1 MRAIKKMSL
10 PALQF
15 KDSQGNNAPA
25 AVNRVGNQGM
35 QKIAKPL
42 GFQDNPALADLPEP
56 ASVAAAPASV
66 AAASE
71 SVAAA
76 SESGL
81 LKNKKKKGR
90 YGTLLTGSRGAQ
102 DAVEIRTKSLLGS

>member
-71 SVAAA
+71 S
-76 SESGL
+76 GL

>member
-1 MRAIKKMSL
+1 MSL
-10 PALQF
+10 PVMLF

-56 ASVAAAPASV
+56 ASVAAA
-66 AAASE
+66 
-71 SVAAA
+71 

-90 YGTLLTGSRGAQ
+90 YGTLLTGGKG
-102 DAVEIRTKSLLGS
+102 VEGEADLEKKSLLGS

>member
-1 MRAIKKMSL
+1 MGVFSAIKKMSL

-56 ASVAAAPASV
+56 ASVAAA
-66 AAASE
+66 
-71 SVAAA
+71 

-90 YGTLLTGSRGAQ
+90 YGTLLTGGKGVLG
-102 DAVEIRTKSLLGS
+102 DTEVGTKSLLGS

>member
-1 MRAIKKMSL
+1 MGFMRAIKKMSL

-56 ASVAAAPASV
+56 ASVAAA
-66 AAASE
+66 
-71 SVAAA
+71 

>member
-1 MRAIKKMSL
+1 MGFMRAIKKMSL
-10 PALQF
+10 PVMLF

-42 GFQDNPALADLPEP
+42 GFQDNPALADLPE
-56 ASVAAAPASV
+56 PASV

>member
-1 MRAIKKMSL
+1 MGFMRAIKKMSL
-10 PALQF
+10 PVMLF

-56 ASVAAAPASV
+56 ASVAAA
-66 AAASE
+66 SE
-71 SVAAA
+71 A
-76 SESGL
+76 GL

-90 YGTLLTGSRGAQ
+90 YGTLLTGGKGVTD
-102 DAVEIRTKSLLGS
+102 DAELSKKSLLGN

>member
-1 MRAIKKMSL
+1 MGFMRAIKKMSL
-10 PALQF
+10 PVMLF

-56 ASVAAAPASV
+56 ASVAAA
-66 AAASE
+66 
-71 SVAAA
+71 

>member
-1 MRAIKKMSL
+1 MGFMRAIKKMSL

-56 ASVAAAPASV
+56 ASVAAA
-66 AAASE
+66 SE

-90 YGTLLTGSRGAQ
+90 YGTLLTGGKGVTD
-102 DAVEIRTKSLLGS
+102 DAELSKKSLLGN

>member
-1 MRAIKKMSL
+1 MSL
-10 PALQF
+10 PVMLF

-56 ASVAAAPASV
+56 ASVAA
-66 AAASE
+66 
-71 SVAAA
+71 

-90 YGTLLTGSRGAQ
+90 YGTLLTGGKG
-102 DAVEIRTKSLLGS
+102 VEGEADLEKKSLLGS

>member
-1 MRAIKKMSL
+1 MSL

-71 SVAAA
+71 S
-76 SESGL
+76 GL

-90 YGTLLTGSRGAQ
+90 YTTLLTGGKGVLG
-102 DAVEIRTKSLLGS
+102 DTEVGTKSLLGS

>member
-1 MRAIKKMSL
+1 MGFMRAIKKMSL
-10 PALQF
+10 PVMLF

-71 SVAAA
+71 S
-76 SESGL
+76 GL

>member
-1 MRAIKKMSL
+1 MGVFSAIKKMSL

-56 ASVAAAPASV
+56 ASVAA
-66 AAASE
+66 
-71 SVAAA
+71 

>member
-1 MRAIKKMSL
+1 MGFMRAIKKMSL
-10 PALQF
+10 PVMLF

-42 GFQDNPALADLPEP
+42 GFQDNPALADLPAP
-56 ASVAAAPASV
+56 ASVAAAPA
-66 AAASE
+66 

-90 YGTLLTGSRGAQ
+90 YGTLLTGGKGVLG
-102 DAVEIRTKSLLGS
+102 DTEVGTKSLLGS

>member
-1 MRAIKKMSL
+1 MGFMRAIKKMSL
-10 PALQF
+10 PVMLF

-71 SVAAA
+71 S
-76 SESGL
+76 GL

-90 YGTLLTGSRGAQ
+90 YGTLLTGGKG
-102 DAVEIRTKSLLGS
+102 VEGEADLEKKSLLGS

>member
-1 MRAIKKMSL
+1 MGFMRAIKKMSL

-71 SVAAA
+71 S
-76 SESGL
+76 GL